1 MNSLKDKLYE
11 IIFEADTRSGKFFDV
26 VLLVV
31 ILISVLLVMLE
42 SVPGIR
48 KVHHELLV
56 SLEWIITGIF
66 TFEYIT
72 RIIIVKKPWRYI
84 FSFYGII
91 DFLAVIPSYLGL
103 IVISYQSLMVIRVL
117 RLLRVF
123 RILKL
128 TRYTAAGRTLARAIW
143 NSREKISV
151 FIYFVIILV
160 ILIGTIMYLVEGEA
174 SGFISIPASI
184 YWAIVTLT
192 TVGYGDISPVTP
204 FGQFLASIVM
214 ILGYAIIAIPT
225 GIVTAEMI
233 RPSTRENTQVC
244 SNCMYDRHDDDADY
258 CKKCGEKLHPEKDQT
273 NN

>member
-1 MNSLKDKLYE
+1 MFGMSALKERLYE
-11 IIFEADTRSGKFFDV
+11 IIFEADTPAGKFFDIA
-26 VLLVV
+26 LLIV

-48 KVHHELLV
+48 KSYQEILV
-56 SLEWIITGIF
+56 ALEWVITGIF
-66 TFEYIT
+66 TAEYIL

-84 FSFYGII
+84 FSFYGVI
-91 DFLAVIPSYLGL
+91 DFLAVIPSYLGIL
-103 IVISYQSLMVIRVL
+103 AVGYQGFMIVRVL

-151 FIYFVIILV
+151 FIFFVVILV
-160 ILIGTIMYLVEGEA
+160 IIIGTMMYLVEGEA
-174 SGFISIPASI
+174 SGFTSIPMSI

-204 FGQFLASIVM
+204 LGQFLASMVM
-214 ILGYAIIAIPT
+214 IMGYAIIAVPT
-225 GIVTAEMI
+225 GIVTAEMM
-233 RPSTRENTQVC
+233 RPSTQSNTQVC
-244 SNCMYDRHDDDADY
+244 SNCLHDKHDDDAFF
-258 CKKCGEKLHPEKDQT
+258 CKKCGTRL
-273 NN
+273 

>member
-1 MNSLKDKLYE
+1 MVKNSRDKLYE
-11 IIFEADTRSGKFFDV
+11 IIFEADTRTGKYFDV
-26 VLLVV
+26 VLLV
-31 ILISVLLVMLE
+31 IIIISVLLVMLE

-48 KVHHELLV
+48 KNHHELLV
-56 SLEWIITGIF
+56 SFEWIITGIF
-66 TFEYIT
+66 TLEYIT
-72 RIIIVKKPWRYI
+72 RIVIVKKPWRYI

-103 IVISYQSLMVIRVL
+103 LVISYQSLMVIRVL

-151 FIYFVIILV
+151 FIFFVLILV
-160 ILIGTIMYLVEGEA
+160 IIIGTIMYLVEGEA
-174 SGFISIPASI
+174 GGFKSIPVSI

-214 ILGYAIIAIPT
+214 IMGYAIIAVPT

-233 RPSTRENTQVC
+233 RPSTRTNTQVC
-244 SNCMYDRHDDDADY
+244 SNCLLDRHDDDALY
-258 CKKCGEKLHPEKDQT
+258 CKKCGEKLQS
-273 NN
+273 